1 MRKTIIKTA
10 LFTALSLIFA
20 LFLGAF
26 SIFVFAPSLSAKIS
40 YDLGMKNLS
49 TSCYE
54 RVYHKTGELDDLIAV
69 IDSAVYAENEDT
81 IIEYGTLL
89 FDTYG
94 NTEEFY
100 NYCKALDVTVEE
112 GAYTTF
118 DYYANT
124 VFMALYSKGLKGDA
138 AKFAIKNINSYSD
151 KSVLMMAMVLAD
163 PTNDKAFGDLL
174 VKAYKS
180 LDQSVETSKYAY
192 FVRDMRQYK
201 DENDK
206 SVYNF

>member
-1 MRKTIIKTA
+1 MKKTIIKTA
-10 LFTALSLIFA
+10 LFTALSLIFT

-26 SIFVFAPSLSAKIS
+26 SIFAFAPRLSAKIS

-69 IDSAVYAENEDT
+69 IDSAVYAEKEDT

-89 FDTYG
+89 FNTYG
-94 NTEEFY
+94 SSEVFY
-100 NYCKALDVTVEE
+100 NYCSALDASIEE

-124 VFMALYSKGLKGDA
+124 VFMAMYSQGLKEEA
-138 AKFAIKNINSYSD
+138 AKFAIKNMNKYSD
-151 KSVLMMAMVLAD
+151 KSVLMMAMILAD
-163 PTNDKAFGDLL
+163 PTNDKPFGDLL
-174 VKAYKS
+174 VKTYKS
-180 LDQSVETSKYAY
+180 LAQGGDTSKYAY